1 MKHLL
6 LALIAILL
14 AAPASAEFSHRYQAV
29 EGFNHHIYLEGYE
42 FPIMNAGPMDPAPS
56 PDGSQIAF
64 SARGWIWVM
73 DLDSGQARR
82 ITHTG
87 AVDSRPEWSPDGSEI
102 VFNRDYGRKLAIVT
116 VSPGSGR
123 ERIIVDDGSINLDP
137 VYSPDNSFI
146 YYSSAKG
153 GHFNLWRAE
162 LDSLAAEQVTASGEV
177 QRRLLK
183 RRPQILGD
191 GQEVLYIRKQNTRD
205 SIEIIDTRTQE
216 SSTLV
221 VDRLSSQTDLSVS
234 PDGRYLAYT
243 WPFDGGHELR
253 LMALAEPDTSVLLT
267 RSLGLP
273 LAPAFGHDGK
283 WIYFSEASDRHRNE
297 LKRISANGGRVES
310 GLINDWD
317 WGEATGTLIINTT
330 RDGNPAAARLSV
342 VQESGHPLIPNTG
355 VVRSDLQSDRV
366 FFYSEGEVRLEV
378 PAGKVTV
385 TVVQGFE
392 TPEQSHTIQV
402 QARETIR
409 TSIEMQ
415 AIWDASAS
423 GWYAADNHFHLN
435 YGGNYR
441 LLPEDIVPDLKG
453 EGVDVAF
460 PLLANLHNR
469 FLQQELW
476 GWSRTEHPFIFF
488 GQEIRSHFLGHVEQ
502 IGSDELFWPWVWGP
516 SYQLYA
522 SDDRLN
528 AEALR
533 HARAHGG
540 LGGYV
545 HPVPVHD
552 PFSPDAPN
560 TVPIGFVADAVLGEI
575 DIIEVACLYTSEI
588 GTAAVWH
595 AVLNLGIP
603 LAASAGSDVMNDYYR
618 TMAIGGTRV
627 YVKPEGDLNEES
639 FLAALKRGRSFVSTG
654 PLLEFRVEGAEPGEA
669 FDPGSG
675 RISWTA
681 DVHSA
686 MPYARLEIFVNGI
699 PVKSFDGNDSAGS
712 KSYSGE
718 IEVPAGGWVTARVT
732 GPYAGW
738 PAMNSDLY
746 AESSPIWIGEVGSLN
761 PEDARRSARQLLEI
775 LDQSK
780 TRMVEGYGDAEIP
793 RLLAHF
799 ERARKRLT
807 ALAE

>member
-1 MKHLL
+1 MKYSL
-6 LALIAILL
+6 LALIGILWV
-14 AAPASAEFSHRYQAV
+14 APACAEFSHRYQEV
-29 EGFNHHIYLEGYE
+29 EGFNHQIYLEGYE
-42 FPIMNAGPMDPAPS
+42 MPIMNAGPMDPAPS

-73 DLDSGQARR
+73 GLGSGQARR
-82 ITHTG
+82 ITRSA

-102 VFNRDYGRKLAIVT
+102 VFNRDHGRKLAIVT
-116 VSPGSGR
+116 VHVGSGR
-123 ERIIVDDGSINLDP
+123 ERIIIDDGSINLDP
-137 VYSPDNSFI
+137 VYSADSAYI

-162 LDSLAAEQVTASGEV
+162 IDSLATEQVTATGEV

-183 RRPQILGD
+183 RRPQLLGD
-191 GQEVLYIRKQNTRD
+191 GQEVLYIRKQSTRD
-205 SIEIIDTRTQE
+205 SIEIVDTRTQE

-234 PDGRYLAYT
+234 ADGRYLAYT

-267 RSLGLP
+267 RSRGLP
-273 LAPAFGHDGK
+273 LAPAFGHDGQ
-283 WIYFSEASDRHRNE
+283 WIYFSEASDLHRND
-297 LKRISANGGRVES
+297 LKRISVNGGRVES
-310 GLINDWD
+310 GLISDWD
-317 WGEATGTLIINTT
+317 WGEETGTLIISTT
-330 RDGNPAAARLSV
+330 RDGSPAAVRLNV
-342 VQESGHPLIPNTG
+342 VHESGHPLIPGTG

-366 FFYSEGEVRLEV
+366 FFYSEGEVKLEV
-378 PAGKVTV
+378 PAGEITV
-385 TVVQGFE
+385 TMVQGFE
-392 TPEQSHTIQV
+392 TPEQTHTIEV
-402 QARETIR
+402 QPGETMN
-409 TSIEMQ
+409 TAIEMQ
-415 AIWDASAS
+415 AIWDASES

-441 LLPEDIVPDLKG
+441 LQPEDILPDLKG
-453 EGVDVAF
+453 EGVDVAY

-469 FLQQELW
+469 FLQQQLW
-476 GWSRTEHPFIFF
+476 GWSRTEPPFIFF

-522 SDDRLN
+522 TDDRPN

-533 HARAHGG
+533 HAREHGG

-552 PFSPDAPN
+552 PFSPDSPN
-560 TVPIGFVADAVLGEI
+560 SVPIGLVADAVLREI
-575 DIIEVACLYTSEI
+575 DFIEVACLYTSEI

-627 YVKPEGDLNEES
+627 YLKPQGDLDEKS
-639 FLAALKRGRSFVSTG
+639 LLAALKQGRSFVSTG
-654 PLLEFRVEGAEPGEA
+654 PLLEFNLDGAGPGEVV
-669 FDPGSG
+669 DRGDG
-675 RISWTA
+675 QLSWTA
-681 DVHSA
+681 EVHSA
-686 MPYARLEIFVNGI
+686 MPYEKLELFVNGI
-699 PVKSFDGNDSAGS
+699 AVHSFGGRDSAGS
-712 KSYSGE
+712 RSYNGE
-718 IEVPAGGWVTARVT
+718 IKVPAGGWVTARVT
-732 GPYAGW
+732 GPYTGW
-738 PAMNSDLY
+738 PAMNKSLY
-746 AESSPIWIGEVGSLN
+746 AESSPVWIGEIGSRN
-761 PEDARRSARQLLEI
+761 PDDARRSARQLLEL
-775 LDQSK
+775 LDQSEA
-780 TRMVEGYGDAEIP
+780 RMVEGYGDTEIP

-799 ERARKRLT
+799 QQARKRLKE
-807 ALAE
+807 LAD